1 MHAPQAFYCHEQK
14 AYEHQVLFP
23 MSEGSITLV
32 EFSPS
37 DKPSQPMIHLES
49 SENTSTLLQSL
60 FLFLLGIPAVR
71 PSQILAY
78 YSSLFL

>member
-1 MHAPQAFYCHEQK
+1 MHAPQTFYCHEQK
-14 AYEHQVLFP
+14 AYEHQILFP

-37 DKPSQPMIHLES
+37 DKPSKPMIHLES
-49 SENTSTLLQSL
+49 SENTSTPLQSL